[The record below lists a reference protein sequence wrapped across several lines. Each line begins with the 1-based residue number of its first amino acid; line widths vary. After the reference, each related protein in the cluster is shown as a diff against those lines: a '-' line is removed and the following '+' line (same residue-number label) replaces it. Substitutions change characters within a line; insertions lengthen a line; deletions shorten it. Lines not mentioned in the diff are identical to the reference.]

1 MTESPKCVVILDDE
15 EPMID
20 ALRVRFSGKGWDV
33 RSYTNNA
40 SFELHESS
48 GRQPAVFIVD
58 HDLGNG
64 TVGYQV
70 VQRLRETRPDGLA
83 LPVVYLTGRESEKGY
98 LEARLT
104 APNLRPSVFVSKNKL
119 ASLDL
124 VEVCANL
131 LDHYSQIIQ
140 FEQIQ
145 TLRRAAAD
153 LARSI
158 PEESDL

>member
-20 ALRVRFSGKGWDV
+20 ALRVRFGGKGWDV
-33 RSYTNNA
+33 RSYTNSA
-40 SFELHESS
+40 TFESVELS

-58 HDLGNG
+58 HDLGSG
-64 TVGYQV
+64 VVGYQV
-70 VQRLRETRPDGLA
+70 VQRLREARPDGLA
-83 LPVVYLTGRESEKGY
+83 LPVVYLTGRESERGY

-124 VEVCANL
+124 VEVCSNL
-131 LDHYSQIIQ
+131 LDHYSQILQ